1 MAIKDCTTLIKGNR
15 WPSGIVLRSRNY
27 QRRSVHLPI
36 RIEVEEGR
44 DVKDLSVAA
53 AHRPL
58 VRVHRVA
65 AAVPSIDLD
74 AHVLRPELLEIARD
88 HKNAEQSQVA
98 ISGCNLSSNLSR
110 FSLSCNQGYSVA

>member
-1 MAIKDCTTLIKGNR
+1 MAI
-15 WPSGIVLRSRNY
+15 SGD
-27 QRRSVHLPI
+27 QWRSVHLPI

-74 AHVLRPELLEIARD
+74 AHVLRPELLEIAQTRSTLRL
-88 HKNAEQSQVA
+88 QSQFFQSQLQSRVLSGVIVSAPAQGQARSHVA
-98 ISGCNLSSNLSR
+98 DR
-110 FSLSCNQGYSVA
+110 

>member
-1 MAIKDCTTLIKGNR
+1 VAI
-15 WPSGIVLRSRNY
+15 SGD
-27 QRRSVHLPI
+27 QWRSVHLPI

-65 AAVPSIDLD
+65 AAVPSVDLD
-74 AHVLRPELLEIARD
+74 AHVLRPELLEIAQTRSTLRL
-88 HKNAEQSQVA
+88 QSQFFQSQLQSRVLSGVIVSAPAQGQARSHVA
-98 ISGCNLSSNLSR
+98 DR
-110 FSLSCNQGYSVA
+110 

>member
-1 MAIKDCTTLIKGNR
+1 MAI
-15 WPSGIVLRSRNY
+15 SGD
-27 QRRSVHLPI
+27 QWRSVHLPI

-65 AAVPSIDLD
+65 AAVPSVDLD
-74 AHVLRPELLEIARD
+74 AHVLRPELLEIAQTRSTLRL
-88 HKNAEQSQVA
+88 QSQFFQSQLQSRVLSGVIVSAPAQGQARSHVA
-98 ISGCNLSSNLSR
+98 DR
-110 FSLSCNQGYSVA
+110 

>member
-1 MAIKDCTTLIKGNR
+1 V
-15 WPSGIVLRSRNY
+15 IVLRSRNY

-65 AAVPSIDLD
+65 AAVPSVDLD

-88 HKNAEQSQVA
+88 HTNAEHSQVA
-98 ISGCNLSSNLSR
+98 TSIFSQSQLQSRVLSGVIISAPA
-110 FSLSCNQGYSVA
+110 QGQARSHVADR

>member
-1 MAIKDCTTLIKGNR
+1 MAI
-15 WPSGIVLRSRNY
+15 SGD
-27 QRRSVHLPI
+27 QWRSVHLPI

-88 HKNAEQSQVA
+88 HTNAEHSQVA
-98 ISGCNLSSNLSR
+98 ISSFQSQLQSRVLSGVIISAPA
-110 FSLSCNQGYSVA
+110 QGQARSHVADR